1 MKTVKLNKDFRE
13 KLRKLS
19 TFIKKH
25 DYLDQGKKTSAINA
39 SQTTEVV
46 SVFTA
51 SVNDTSKVELEQKNE
66 IQNVF
71 SQDD

>member
-19 TFIKKH
+19 TLIKKH
-25 DYLDQGKKTSAINA
+25 DYLDQNKKTSAINA

-51 SVNDTSKVELEQKNE
+51 SVNDTSKVEIEQKNE